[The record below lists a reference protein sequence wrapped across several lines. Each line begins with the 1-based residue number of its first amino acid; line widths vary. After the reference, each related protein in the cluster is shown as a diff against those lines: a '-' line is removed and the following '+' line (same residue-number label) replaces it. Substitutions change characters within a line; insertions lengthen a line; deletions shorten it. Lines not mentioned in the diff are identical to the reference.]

1 MLKNLDFKDIFPVK
15 IRDIFKIEKKN
26 FISISAFGDENK
38 EKHPIYVS
46 KKWCEEKFVDL
57 LLIGEERKTH
67 YVLLKDLITFIYDH
81 NYIMGKIIFVV
92 LLYKL
97 LVQKKYENVILKTAL
112 KLMANK
118 EL

>member
-1 MLKNLDFKDIFPVK
+1 MK
-15 IRDIFKIEKKN
+15 IKKN
-26 FISISAFGDENK
+26 IQSM
-38 EKHPIYVS
+38 HQ

-57 LLIGEERKTH
+57 LLIGEERKAH
-67 YVLLKDLITFIYDH
+67 VLLKDLITFIYDH

-97 LVQKKYENVILKTAL
+97 LLQKKYENVILKTAL

>member
-1 MLKNLDFKDIFPVK
+1 MK
-15 IRDIFKIEKKN
+15 IKKN
-26 FISISAFGDENK
+26 IQSM
-38 EKHPIYVS
+38 HQ

-67 YVLLKDLITFIYDH
+67 VLLKDLITFIYDH

-112 KLMANK
+112 KLMASK

>member
-1 MLKNLDFKDIFPVK
+1 MK
-15 IRDIFKIEKKN
+15 IKKN
-26 FISISAFGDENK
+26 IQSM
-38 EKHPIYVS
+38 HQ

-67 YVLLKDLITFIYDH
+67 VLLKDLIIFIYDH

-97 LVQKKYENVILKTAL
+97 LVQKKYENVILKAAL